1 MNNYLDDLDDLEV
14 QGLTNSYLPNR
25 QIRPIPL
32 IAARGVKPVVPPV
45 NRVPYIYVP
54 EVASVEKLIRKLTEV
69 KGIMDSP
76 ETSCN
81 TAQQILKEFDTD
93 YMYILKHIEKTPRYF
108 DNPDVISQL
117 RELEISIQNKSL
129 ECSIKSNL
137 INRYKEIF
145 DIRDGG
151 NRKRNSHR
159 RLRLRLRSNR
169 RKNKNKTNKRRRS
182 RRVF

>member
-32 IAARGVKPVVPPV
+32 IAARGVEPIIPPV

-108 DNPDVISQL
+108 DNQDVISHL
-117 RELEISIQNKSL
+117 RALEISIQNLSPV
-129 ECSIKSNL
+129 
-137 INRYKEIF
+137 Y
-145 DIRDGG
+145 G
-151 NRKRNSHR
+151 NAYCQ
-159 RLRLRLRSNR
+159 
-169 RKNKNKTNKRRRS
+169 
-182 RRVF
+182 